1 MIATRGGCMVL
12 EHYLFLPFSS
22 GLTTSSDEA
31 VHLLRPIVQPRHNQ
45 RLGKS
50 IKLEGMHNLDR
61 IKS

>member
-1 MIATRGGCMVL
+1 MVL

-50 IKLEGMHNLDR
+50 IKLEVMHNLDR